1 LKQVRALPR
10 KTVEG
15 TMAETNPPS
24 TQREVS
30 MASFARRAAPR
41 IGALTAC
48 AVAGAAL
55 IAVAPNAAAAIEMT
69 PELQKIVD
77 GAKQEGRLEVMMAD
91 SPFGGSRAVPV
102 VQAGINKMF
111 GTNVTVRWTPG
122 PPYAAMGAKVLTEHQ
137 AKQPASTDAYLA
149 TAVQF
154 APLIKAG
161 LFREVDWAK
170 LYPERIKP
178 SMVEGNKTMLRIYTS
193 LPGVVYNKS
202 VEAAVLKTQS
212 LDDFLK
218 PEWKG
223 KFATTPYLAGFDV
236 LIADNHWGAGRTEAY
251 VKKLAQQVGWLHG
264 CGGPDRIA
272 SGEIPVLVFDC
283 SGADVNEP
291 KFKNVLGLHVMK
303 DTAQRRYGYY
313 GIPKNSAHPNT
324 AILYTLWYS
333 SPEGQAKM
341 FELVGYDMSDHP
353 GSVRG
358 REIAAL
364 EAKGFKFQDVTLDW
378 WNSQPKITPTHV
390 KLIRLLQAESK
401 K

>member
-1 LKQVRALPR
+1 MNKPQLGIASLGLVTAL
-10 KTVEG
+10 
-15 TMAETNPPS
+15 A
-24 TQREVS
+24 
-30 MASFARRAAPR
+30 F
-41 IGALTAC
+41 
-48 AVAGAAL
+48 AGAAH
-55 IAVAPNAAAAIEMT
+55 AITMT
-69 PELQKIVD
+69 PELQKVVD
-77 GAKQEGRLEVMMAD
+77 GAKQEGRLEIMMAD

-102 VQAGINKMF
+102 VEKGINDMF
-111 GTNVTVRWTPG
+111 GTNITVRWTPG
-122 PPYAAMGAKVLTEHQ
+122 PPYAAMGAKIMTENQ
-137 AKQPASTDAYLA
+137 ARQPASSDAYIA

-154 APLIKAG
+154 APLVKAG

-170 LYPERIKP
+170 LYPERIKA

-193 LPGVVYNKS
+193 LPGIVYNKS
-202 VEAAVLKTQS
+202 AEAAVQKTKS
-212 LDDFLK
+212 LDDYLK

-236 LIADNHWGAGRTEAY
+236 LIADDHWGEARTEDY
-251 VKKLAQQVGWLHG
+251 VKKLAGQVGWLHG

-291 KFKNVLGLHVMK
+291 RFKNVLGLHVIQ

-313 GIPKNSAHPNT
+313 GVPKNAAHPNA

-333 SPEGQAKM
+333 SPEGQKRM

-353 GSVRG
+353 DSVRG

-364 EAKGFKFQDVTLDW
+364 EKQGLKFQDVTLDW
-378 WNSQPKITPTHV
+378 WNSQPKITAIHA
-390 KLIRLLQAESK
+390 KLIRTLQAESK